1 MKRIIFFVS
10 SMGDGGAQRVISIL
24 SEKMAA
30 RGIQVEIL
38 TYLDL
43 PEVYEISKEVK
54 KTCVEKS
61 TGKRNVLFNL
71 LWMRKYLKEN
81 AKVVLSFLAPFNMI
95 ALTALLGSKVPI
107 VVADRNDPAKVPGDM
122 LVRKI
127 RDILYGFA
135 DRVIVQTE
143 DNQSY
148 FKRLKKK
155 PMVIFNPVDLKEYQ
169 GLALKTGKEKVIV
182 SAGRLLPQKN
192 QKMLLNAFKE
202 ISEKYPE
209 YRLVIYGEG
218 SYRKEL
224 ENYVT
229 ELGISEKVLM
239 PGSVTDLY
247 DRIKSA
253 ELFVLSSDY
262 EGMPNALIEAMCLG
276 LPVISTRVSGAA
288 DLITDGE
295 NGFLV
300 EAGNVKE
307 LVKAMERLLEDQL
320 LREAA
325 AKEAVKLSEKLM
337 PDEILRQWLE
347 VIASVSVTG

>member
-1 MKRIIFFVS
+1 MKRMIFFVS

-30 RGIQVEIL
+30 RGMQVEIL
-38 TYLDL
+38 TYLDI
-43 PEVYEISKEVK
+43 PRVYEISEEVK
-54 KTCVEKS
+54 LTCVEKC
-61 TGKRNVLFNL
+61 TGQRNIFYNL
-71 LWMRKYLKEN
+71 PWMRKYLKEN
-81 AKVVLSFLAPFNMI
+81 AQVVLSFLAPFNMI
-95 ALTALLGSKVPI
+95 VLTALLGTKTPI
-107 VVADRNDPAKVPGDM
+107 VVADRNDPAKVPGNPV
-122 LVRKI
+122 VRKL
-127 RDILYGFA
+127 RDLLYGFA
-135 DRVIVQTE
+135 DRVIVQT
-143 DNQSY
+143 NANKLY
-148 FKRLKKK
+148 FKHIEKKTT
-155 PMVIFNPVDLKEYQ
+155 VIYNPVDLKEYQ
-169 GLALKTGKEKVIV
+169 GLALETEKERVIV

-288 DLITDGE
+288 DLIKNRK
-295 NGFLV
+295 NGLLV
-300 EAGNVKE
+300 EAGAVKD
-307 LVKAMERLLEDQL
+307 LAKAMDCLLGDQP
-320 LREAA
+320 LREGMAR
-325 AKEAVKLSEKLM
+325 EAMKLSEELK

-347 VIASVSVTG
+347 VIASVS